1 MSDLKNAWK
10 NEKVFQKQLDYNLK
24 ELKSKESYA
33 PHWKTCISLIQHFSP
48 KSVLDIGCGCGALSE
63 VFRRELPDVKYTGT
77 DYSEDAIQLA
87 KKTWKSFDFYV
98 KDVMDTKKQDV
109 SEYDLLLVGALFDV
123 MPNGDEAMEH
133 LMSICSGSMLISR
146 MKLTENESYHITYK
160 AYDEIETCA
169 YHHNKNNFLDMC
181 DKYSYNVYSMQDNF
195 YLVKK

>member
-24 ELKSKESYA
+24 ELKSKESYP
-33 PHWKTCISLIQHFSP
+33 PHWHSCMSLIEHFGP
-48 KSVLDIGCGCGALSE
+48 KSVLDIGCGCGSLSE
-63 VFRRELPDVKYTGT
+63 VFRKEFPDIKYTGT
-77 DYSEDAIQLA
+77 DYSEDAIELA
-87 KKTWKSFDFYV
+87 NKTWKSFDFYV
-98 KDVMDTKKQDV
+98 KDVMDTEKQDV

-146 MKLTENESYHITYK
+146 MKLTENESYHTTYK

-169 YHHNKNNFLDMC
+169 YHHNKNNFFDMC